1 MSNIVIGPRDPM
13 PQWYVDDM
21 RDGAQLGDDI
31 TVETV
36 YKTTDN
42 LLVRKVVS
50 GKVIGIYPYIVCTTS
65 GTWRWIDAAMYR
77 WRHRRQADGQE
88 RSRDA
93 GGEAPDAD
101 NVHT

>member
-42 LLVRKVVS
+42 LLVRKVET
-50 GKVIGIYPYIVCTTS
+50 GKVTGIYPYIVCTTS

-77 WRHRRQADGQE
+77 WKRRRQAN
-88 RSRDA
+88 
-93 GGEAPDAD
+93 GGD
-101 NVHT
+101 HQTGGGWG